1 MYVTFGC
8 FLAAPNT
15 AFLLRVLVRETQLL
29 RSLRLVLSVADTRWR
44 QSGQYTGVTWPRLA
58 VEQYLP
64 RVAVEQHLSL
74 VYWLACDSRAGG
86 AGQSTSAASQ
96 SVRRRRAERSSHSA
110 HGQTEHRVS
119 KTLRNQCSL
128 SINTLLGLK
137 SIIRALFPC
146 ALEFMRHCII
156 TVGTIFDSYT
166 AVCFGQ
172 THQ

>member
-1 MYVTFGC
+1 MYPPPIIILSSLIVYVTLGR
-8 FLAAPNT
+8 FLSAPNT

-29 RSLRLVLSVADTRWR
+29 RSLRLLLSVADTRWR

-64 RVAVEQHLSL
+64 RVAVEQHLSGL
-74 VYWLACDSRAGG
+74 VYWLASDSRAGG

-119 KTLRNQCSL
+119 KTLRNQCQVCQS
-128 SINTLLGLK
+128 T
-137 SIIRALFPC
+137 
-146 ALEFMRHCII
+146 HCL
-156 TVGTIFDSYT
+156 V
-166 AVCFGQ
+166 
-172 THQ
+172 

>member
-1 MYVTFGC
+1 MYPPIIILSSLIVYVTLGR
-8 FLAAPNT
+8 FLAALNT

-64 RVAVEQHLSL
+64 RVAVEQHLSGL

-110 HGQTEHRVS
+110 HGQTEHRVC
-119 KTLRNQCSL
+119 KTLRNQCQVCQS
-128 SINTLLGLK
+128 T
-137 SIIRALFPC
+137 
-146 ALEFMRHCII
+146 HCL
-156 TVGTIFDSYT
+156 V
-166 AVCFGQ
+166 
-172 THQ
+172 